1 MLKTGSKVM
10 HVNQASS
17 TWRTGMMSVLLQNEG
32 EEEGGIMTVQ
42 KKEKVV
48 GMFVIAVLIC

>member
-1 MLKTGSKVM
+1 
-10 HVNQASS
+10 
-17 TWRTGMMSVLLQNEG
+17 MMSVLLLQNEG

-48 GMFVIAVLIC
+48 GMFVTAKLIC